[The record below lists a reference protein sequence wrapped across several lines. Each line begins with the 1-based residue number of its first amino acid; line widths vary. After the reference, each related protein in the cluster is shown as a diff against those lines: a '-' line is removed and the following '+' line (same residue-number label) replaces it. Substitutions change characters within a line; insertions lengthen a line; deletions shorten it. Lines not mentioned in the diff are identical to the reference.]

1 MQNAGG
7 MTVKDIVRLLYEHF
21 SPYGE
26 IADIHFNQG
35 RFCGYIQYA
44 HRNFAEFAR
53 EAMHN
58 QVLVAGVTEPI
69 RIQWAIYDNP
79 FEKTEAELASRN
91 IKQNLEQNL
100 S

>member
-1 MQNAGG
+1 
-7 MTVKDIVRLLYEHF
+7 MTIKDIVRLVYEHF
-21 SPYGE
+21 SVYGD

-35 RFCGYIQYA
+35 RFAAYVKFS

-58 QVLVAGVTEPI
+58 QILVEGVTEPI

-79 FEKTEAELASRN
+79 FDKSDAELANRDV
-91 IKQNLEQNL
+91 K
-100 S
+100 